1 MFIIIFM
8 QEEHRNTSTSIQ
20 IVNTN
25 DCEYVFLLRRVN
37 EEGKSVME
45 IKADFSPPSSAQ
57 PSSSSDTPSYST
69 LPSFNRD
76 NKFFTPSFILQED
89 EV

>member
-1 MFIIIFM
+1 M
-8 QEEHRNTSTSIQ
+8 QEGQRNTFATNQ
-20 IVNTN
+20 NVNCN

-45 IKADFSPPSSAQ
+45 IKADFSPSSSALPSPSSE
-57 PSSSSDTPSYST
+57 TPSFSA

-76 NKFFTPSFILQED
+76 NKFFTPSFILRED
-89 EV
+89 EVHM